1 MTPRLRL
8 LAAAFLGAI
17 LSLTLHGCNEAVKET
32 LHGYVQS
39 TCKVLIEDIKVKAE
53 EKYLQFVAE
62 QCKALRDKAHEQ
74 VLNVNRS
81 DDLEKKCLDKAGGL
95 VADDSE
101 AQETNYTAQCVAK
114 LSNAT
119 DEGWSGLQK
128 LVLELSEEDN
138 WKPHLDSLLN
148 SDVLKNL
155 DEFAK
160 ENGINVTQIGGSDS
174 KSANED
180 TVTSKPTAD
189 AKEKTDTVTSEP
201 TTDAPKADAKK
212 SASRL
217 FDSSVDIPRPV
228 GVHGVAVVGLIGVS
242 MMVAFGVAV
251 RLRQGMR
258 HRSELDHLVGEGS
271 EPEDA

>member
-1 MTPRLRL
+1 MMTPRLRL

-17 LSLTLHGCNEAVKET
+17 LSLTLHGCNDTVKET
-32 LHGYVQS
+32 IHGYVQS

-62 QCKALRDKAHEQ
+62 QCKALRDQAHEQ
-74 VLNVNRS
+74 LLNVNRS
-81 DDLEKKCLDKAGGL
+81 DDLEKKCLDKAGAM

-101 AQETNYTAQCVAK
+101 AQETNYTQQCVAK

-128 LVLELSEEDN
+128 LVLDLSEEDN

-148 SDVLKNL
+148 SDVMKNL
-155 DEFAK
+155 DDFAK
-160 ENGINVTQIGGSDS
+160 ENGLNMTKIGGGGSSGSQTAD
-174 KSANED
+174 EE
-180 TVTSKPTAD
+180 TVTSKPTTD
-189 AKEKTDTVTSEP
+189 AKEVDDGKNSTG
-201 TTDAPKADAKK
+201 KK
-212 SASRL
+212 SAARL
-217 FDSSVDIPRPV
+217 FDSSVNIPRPV